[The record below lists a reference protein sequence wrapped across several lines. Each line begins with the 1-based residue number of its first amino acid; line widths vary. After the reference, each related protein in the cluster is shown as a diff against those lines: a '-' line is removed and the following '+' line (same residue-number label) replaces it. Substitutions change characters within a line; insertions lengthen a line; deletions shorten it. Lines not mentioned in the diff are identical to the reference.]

1 MYHSRRAVL
10 SFLSSASS
18 AERRVLVA
26 SALGWMLDGMDVTLY
41 ALVIPAVESEF
52 HLSSGQAG
60 LLASITLV
68 TSAVGGVLFGLL
80 ADRGGRRQAL
90 MLSVVVYSAFT
101 AACGLSRTVIE
112 LAVFRAAVGL
122 GMGGEWATGA
132 ALVAETWSSEHR
144 GKALGLMQSGF
155 ALGYGLAA
163 AVAALVFPQWGWR
176 AVFFIGLLPAALA
189 LWIRHG
195 VPESS
200 SWLEERFHVAGSSRP
215 EMSAVV
221 PEQARTSGSNHPQS
235 LQGPGPGSAR
245 TESGARSY
253 RGMVLLILLMNSA
266 ALFAWWGLFTWIP
279 AYLALPA
286 GSGGRGLTVAASSLW
301 IAIMQVGMWVGY
313 VSFGFVSD
321 SVGGKRAYVAYM
333 AVATLL
339 VPLYARAGSARNLLV
354 LGPLMGLFGTG
365 HFTGM
370 SIITSEFFPVR
381 FRAAAMGLTYNFGRI
396 LSAAAPW
403 AIGAMAS
410 RWGFAV
416 AFWLSGAAFLIA
428 GLLALALPDDSSRN
442 RASQDGMSPRSAALV
457 GVTSR
462 SLPLQT

>member
-1 MYHSRRAVL
+1 
-10 SFLSSASS
+10 
-18 AERRVLVA
+18 
-26 SALGWMLDGMDVTLY
+26 MLDGMDVTLY

-60 LLASITLV
+60 MLASITLV

-80 ADRGGRRQAL
+80 ADRAGRRQAL
-90 MLSVVVYSAFT
+90 MLSVVVYSVFT
-101 AACGLSRTVIE
+101 AACGLSRSVVE

-155 ALGYGLAA
+155 AVGYALAA
-163 AVAALVFPQWGWR
+163 AVAALVLPQWGWR
-176 AVFFIGLLPAALA
+176 TVFFVGLLPATLA
-189 LWIRHG
+189 LWIRHD

-200 SWLEERFHVAGSSRP
+200 AWLEERLHPSRSSGAGVP
-215 EMSAVV
+215 AVV
-221 PEQARTSGSNHPQS
+221 PVQARGSGSDDS
-235 LQGPGPGSAR
+235 RSRPGSPP
-245 TESGARSY
+245 GALQTGSTTRSY
-253 RGMVLLILLMNSA
+253 RGMVLLTLLMNSA

-279 AYLALPA
+279 AYLALPRT
-286 GSGGRGLTVAASSLW
+286 SGGRGLTVAASSLW

-321 SVGGKRAYVAYM
+321 IIGGKRTYISYLAI
-333 AVATLL
+333 ATLL
-339 VPLYARAGSARNLLV
+339 VPLYARAGSAGGLLV

-365 HFTGM
+365 HFTGL
-370 SIITSEFFPVR
+370 SIITTELFPVR

-403 AIGAMAS
+403 AVGTMAG

-428 GLLALALPDDSSRN
+428 ALLALGLPDDSPRN
-442 RASQDGMSPRSAALV
+442 SAR
-457 GVTSR
+457 T
-462 SLPLQT
+462 